1 MSRKLKE
8 VFLHSSA
15 REHGQF
21 SAVGFIFGRKCDI
34 NLTVYTHRTI
44 FHIDSRPDKNIRIH
58 VSRFCFCDRS
68 NLNVSTF
75 KKKKKNSLT
84 RGIKFLKCCDERSN
98 GKIVFDSKK
107 KEEEEEKKKR
117 GINVVPP

>member
-21 SAVGFIFGRKCDI
+21 PALGFIFGRKCDI

-44 FHIDSRPDKNIRIH
+44 FHIDSRPNKNIRLAFLLLSQ
-58 VSRFCFCDRS
+58 VEFKCFY
-68 NLNVSTF
+68 V
-75 KKKKKNSLT
+75 
-84 RGIKFLKCCDERSN
+84 
-98 GKIVFDSKK
+98 
-107 KEEEEEKKKR
+107 
-117 GINVVPP
+117 